1 MLKNIFT
8 FVLVLFLYFS
18 NIIVYSSVKD
28 NNDISEYLNSLKQ
41 FSCNFIQANP
51 DGSVSEGNL
60 LYFDK
65 KLKINYIKP
74 TNIIFVVKKN
84 RAMYFNKDL
93 EEVRYFNPE
102 NSILDILDSL
112 FEIDKLAEE
121 DYKISRDNNVITIFM
136 DTEITDEIINYK
148 IIFQNNPIALKK
160 IKWKNQNN
168 ESSFSIFDI
177 STNVEINKKTFS
189 LANPLP
195 PAKSN

>member
-1 MLKNIFT
+1 M
-8 FVLVLFLYFS
+8 
-18 NIIVYSSVKD
+18 
-28 NNDISEYLNSLKQ
+28 
-41 FSCNFIQANP
+41 
-51 DGSVSEGNL
+51 
-60 LYFDK
+60 
-65 KLKINYIKP
+65 
-74 TNIIFVVKKN
+74 
-84 RAMYFNKDL
+84 

-189 LANPLP
+189 
-195 PAKSN
+195 